1 MSGGGDQAARVNAYT
16 RGGQVLKPTE
26 VEYLFASADDGLQRV
41 ENQLRSL
48 ATHFQGTN
56 NDVANE
62 LQIAV
67 SNVII
72 ARSKART
79 QKREAVGTV
88 MPHRL
93 NAGEH
98 EDW

>member
-1 MSGGGDQAARVNAYT
+1 MEETVTYT
-16 RGGQVLKPTE
+16 RGQQVLKPTE
-26 VEYLFASADDGLQRV
+26 VEYLFRQADDGLQRL

-48 ATHFQGTN
+48 ATHFQGSN
-56 NDVANE
+56 DDVANE
-62 LQIAV
+62 LQVAV

-72 ARSKART
+72 ARSKT
-79 QKREAVGTV
+79 NIQKREVLKTV

>member
-1 MSGGGDQAARVNAYT
+1 MSEYT

-26 VEYLFASADDGLQRV
+26 VEFLFGSADDGLQRV

-48 ATHFQGTN
+48 ATHFQGA
-56 NDVANE
+56 NDAVANE
-62 LQIAV
+62 LQVAV

-72 ARSKART
+72 ARSKTRV
-79 QKREAVGTV
+79 QKRAALNHV